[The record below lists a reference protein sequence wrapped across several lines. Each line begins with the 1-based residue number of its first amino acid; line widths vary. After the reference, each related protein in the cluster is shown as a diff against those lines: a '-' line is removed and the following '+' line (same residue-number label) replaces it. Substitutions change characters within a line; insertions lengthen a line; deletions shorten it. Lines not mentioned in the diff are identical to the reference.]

1 MNRREREIE
10 ELISDTVASLDCV
23 VWGVEY
29 NPSNKRA
36 AMRIYIDREDG
47 ISIEHCEAVS
57 RHVSDLLDVADIV
70 SDAYR
75 LEVSSPGFDRVLFKP
90 EHYEQYVGSQ
100 VDIRLNV
107 PFENRRRFLGVLA
120 GVEDGQ
126 AIVQVDDEEFVLPIE
141 GIQRARIVPVFE

>member
-10 ELISDTVASLDCV
+10 ELISDTVASLDCT

-47 ISIEHCEAVS
+47 IGIEHCEQVS

-90 EHYEQYVGSQ
+90 EQYEAYVGSQ

-107 PFENRRRFLGVLA
+107 PFDGRRRFLGVLA

-126 AIVQVDDEEFVLPIE
+126 AVVQVDGEEFVLPIE

>member
-10 ELISDTVASLDCV
+10 ELISDTVASLDCE

-36 AMRIYIDREDG
+36 AMKIYIDREDG
-47 ISIEHCEAVS
+47 ISIEHCEQVS

-90 EHYEQYVGSQ
+90 EQYEAFVGSQ
-100 VDIRLNV
+100 VDLRLNV
-107 PFENRRRFLGVLA
+107 PFEGRRRFIGLLA

-126 AIVQVDDEEFVLPIE
+126 AVVQVDDEEFVLPIE
-141 GIQRARIVPVFE
+141 GVQRARIVPVFE